1 MGAYDWVC
9 GWLLLGDC
17 FTQAASLNCKWLHG
31 KAQSAS
37 WRKSCPCPWRYVEAP
52 PWKLWVI
59 HRLNWTF
66 QNSCS
71 NAWRKFLPW
80 NRLRNCLAL
89 LLASIRCFW
98 RMRIPSIGMN
108 PVVTTFA
115 PKSWMLPSNYG
126 SSQRPREVLSDYW
139 TYGRYEANT
148 SPQMLGQFLC
158 IFDSI
163 IFPTFFF
170 KYKHDF
176 SRPLFMANTSRSLVD
191 VWIIKHQGWAASWTE
206 DHWYWNSAVCGEFQ
220 LHSSSAFCVLLSGD
234 LQRESCFWWV
244 LPTWM
249 DEASNCIG
257 PAHGGLREAVAQ
269 TEAGST
275 ESGYWNCSQF
285 GRERNSRYNT
295 VLAKEANATS
305 PGVQVVGEGKARIGS
320 GADIY
325 LGTQSAAQAISFPCS
340 QRAI

>member
-115 PKSWMLPSNYG
+115 PKSWMLLSNYG

-163 IFPTFFF
+163 IFPTVFFF
-170 KYKHDF
+170 KIQTWFFTSSLHGKHVTQLGWCLDHKAPRM
-176 SRPLFMANTSRSLVD
+176 SSIMNWRPLVLKCCSL
-191 VWIIKHQGWAASWTE
+191 W
-206 DHWYWNSAVCGEFQ
+206 
-220 LHSSSAFCVLLSGD
+220 
-234 LQRESCFWWV
+234 
-244 LPTWM
+244 
-249 DEASNCIG
+249 
-257 PAHGGLREAVAQ
+257 
-269 TEAGST
+269 
-275 ESGYWNCSQF
+275 
-285 GRERNSRYNT
+285 
-295 VLAKEANATS
+295 
-305 PGVQVVGEGKARIGS
+305 RIPI
-320 GADIY
+320 A
-325 LGTQSAAQAISFPCS
+325 L
-340 QRAI
+340 

>member
-1 MGAYDWVC
+1 MLEGNFYHGIAWETAWPYCWPVFVAAEGC
-9 GWLLLGDC
+9 ESPRLEWIQSWPLLLQNLGC
-17 FTQAASLNCKWLHG
+17 CHQTM
-31 KAQSAS
+31 
-37 WRKSCPCPWRYVEAP
+37 EAP
-52 PWKLWVI
+52 NGQGKCSQITGLMAGTKQTHY
-59 HRLNWTF
+59 HRCLVSVSAF
-66 QNSCS
+66 FHHIS
-71 NAWRKFLPW
+71 NIFFW
-80 NRLRNCLAL
+80 NH
-89 LLASIRCFW
+89 
-98 RMRIPSIGMN
+98 
-108 PVVTTFA
+108 V
-115 PKSWMLPSNYG
+115 
-126 SSQRPREVLSDYW
+126 
-139 TYGRYEANT
+139 
-148 SPQMLGQFLC
+148 
-158 IFDSI
+158 
-163 IFPTFFF
+163 
-170 KYKHDF
+170 
-176 SRPLFMANTSRSLVD
+176 SRSLFMANMSRSLVD

-234 LQRESCFWWV
+234 LQCESCFSWV

-257 PAHGGLREAVAQ
+257 PAHGGLREAVAP

-275 ESGYWNCSQF
+275 ESGYWNRSQF

-325 LGTQSAAQAISFPCS
+325 LETQSAAQAISFPCS